1 MPLIF
6 FYCEPIFDVIRISNS
21 CVYQKTLPAIFEK
34 KRLSLSLL
42 IYKFNT
48 KYSSRLDIL
57 SDKEAVLTLERRLFA
72 TPGAPGAGQRGHFR
86 LSTWILRDTEVIAT
100 NDFFQKEGAPFSD
113 R

>member
-1 MPLIF
+1 MNFRGALPL
-6 FYCEPIFDVIRISNS
+6 C
-21 CVYQKTLPAIFEK
+21 K
-34 KRLSLSLL
+34 
-42 IYKFNT
+42 
-48 KYSSRLDIL
+48 
-57 SDKEAVLTLERRLFA
+57 LTLERRLFA

>member
-1 MPLIF
+1 MTMVQDQFGSKGTSKKFLLVFDYFHSLIL
-6 FYCEPIFDVIRISNS
+6 
-21 CVYQKTLPAIFEK
+21 Q
-34 KRLSLSLL
+34 
-42 IYKFNT
+42 
-48 KYSSRLDIL
+48 
-57 SDKEAVLTLERRLFA
+57 LTLERRLFA

>member
-1 MPLIF
+1 MVNKYEIKHILKLFIF
-6 FYCEPIFDVIRISNS
+6 I
-21 CVYQKTLPAIFEK
+21 
-34 KRLSLSLL
+34 
-42 IYKFNT
+42 
-48 KYSSRLDIL
+48 
-57 SDKEAVLTLERRLFA
+57 LTLERRLFA

>member
-1 MPLIF
+1 M
-6 FYCEPIFDVIRISNS
+6 EH
-21 CVYQKTLPAIFEK
+21 
-34 KRLSLSLL
+34 
-42 IYKFNT
+42 
-48 KYSSRLDIL
+48 
-57 SDKEAVLTLERRLFA
+57 LTLERRLFA